1 MSELKH
7 RFSEKSV
14 GTVLIALTG
23 PLIVWG
29 LHFGVVYSAHHLACT
44 LLSGHSAVYWAQWS
58 IIIATVIAL
67 LALLL
72 LIVKPYFVLRI
83 DRDGTMTEASR
94 SFLPGVMRMLALLSY
109 LAVLYAGGASF
120 FIPACESIV

>member
-1 MSELKH
+1 MSELRH

-14 GTVLIALTG
+14 GTVVVALTG

-29 LHFGVVYSAHHLACT
+29 VHFGVVYSAHHLSCT
-44 LLSGHSAVYWAQWS
+44 LLSGHDAVYWAQRAV
-58 IIIATVIAL
+58 IIATVTAL

-72 LIVKPYFVLRI
+72 LILKPYFVLGI
-83 DRDGTMTEASR
+83 DRDGAMTDASR

-109 LAVLYAGGASF
+109 LAVLYVGGASF